1 MASPRSIALAAEA
14 AAVKARKEA
23 DGVKAQIAAVAEA
36 ARVREMFAADRKR
49 LEKRYGVISAPA
61 MSSELTKT

>member
-14 AAVKARKEA
+14 AKQKARKEA
-23 DGVKAQIAAVAEA
+23 EGVKAQSAAVAEA
-36 ARVREMFAADRKR
+36 ARVREMFAADRQR